1 MLVRLTKRSRVNRA
15 LAFRARIVLACAEAS
30 DTVVVRRLRTTK
42 TTVAK
47 WRNQFVAHRLAGLYD
62 EPRVG
67 APRTITDEAVE
78 AIIVKTLETTPSGET
93 HWSTRSMAKAVGISH
108 TMVGRIWRTFR
119 LQPHRT
125 ESFKL
130 SPDPQLVDKIRDV
143 VGLYIAPP
151 ANAVVFAVDEK
162 SQIQA
167 LQRAQPIL
175 PMDFGQPE
183 RRTHNYVRHGT
194 LDLFA
199 ALNVATGEVIA
210 RGKPQH
216 RAQDFVAFLREIEST
231 VEPALDIHVVFDNL
245 SAHRAPPVQRWLLRH
260 PRVLF
265 HFTPTYASWLNLV
278 ERFFGLLTEK
288 ALKRGSHTS
297 IVQLR
302 AAVLAYVG
310 AHNDRGTPFRWVK
323 TADEILDSM
332 RRSAF
337 AFSRCTV
344 NDSTYPRN
352 HRSRGHRIHLEQRGY
367 APATINLRLAAVRR
381 IAYEAADAGLLSP
394 ELAAG
399 IRRVKSVRQIGVR
412 LGNWLMPEQGRRL
425 LDATM
430 PASPRELRDRAM
442 IAMLIGCG
450 LRRAELLALR
460 LESIQQRE
468 EHWVIADLVGKA
480 GHVRTVPIPT

>member
-1 MLVRLTKRSRVNRA
+1 LVRLTKRSRVNRA

-47 WRNQFVAHRLAGLYD
+47 WRSQFVARRLAGLYD

-78 AIIVKTLETTPSGET
+78 ALIVKTLETTPPGET
-93 HWSTRSMAKAVGISH
+93 HWSTRSMAKAAGISH

-130 SPDPQLVDKIRDV
+130 SPDPQLVEKIRDV
-143 VGLYIAPP
+143 VGLYVAPP
-151 ANAVVFAVDEK
+151 ANAVVFSVDEK

-210 RGKPQH
+210 RCKPQH

-231 VEPALDIHVVFDNL
+231 VEPRLDIHVVLDNL
-245 SAHRAPPVQRWLLRH
+245 SAHRAPPVQRWLVRH
-260 PRVLF
+260 PRVHF

-288 ALKRGSHTS
+288 ALRRGSHTS
-297 IVQLR
+297 ITQLR
-302 AAVLAYVG
+302 AAILAYVD

-332 RRSAF
+332 RRF
-337 AFSRCTV
+337 
-344 NDSTYPRN
+344 
-352 HRSRGHRIHLEQRGY
+352 
-367 APATINLRLAAVRR
+367 
-381 IAYEAADAGLLSP
+381 
-394 ELAAG
+394 
-399 IRRVKSVRQIGVR
+399 
-412 LGNWLMPEQGRRL
+412 
-425 LDATM
+425 
-430 PASPRELRDRAM
+430 
-442 IAMLIGCG
+442 G
-450 LRRAELLALR
+450 LRV
-460 LESIQQRE
+460 QQV
-468 EHWVIADLVGKA
+468 HGQ
-480 GHVRTVPIPT
+480 